1 MTTHTQDRTAAQG
14 RTDAQE
20 SEPAHDF
27 APVLD
32 TKIIF
37 GIAMAA
43 LVVAFALA
51 SLPAAIVG
59 FALLA
64 TTALS
69 RFDRMHS
76 TVTVTLGGPE
86 EEQLRDGKFARAQ
99 LTLSASDAAAPD
111 GITSKLTTANAH
123 HEAQQGHGATQR
135 HDADSTARV
144 DSTALLDFTAL
155 VELRF
160 PGAKNQRVLVRVPGQ
175 RVLNLEVPALR
186 TGIRE
191 QFSATVLPATSTL
204 GWFADW
210 LHLTMPPTLVLTPI
224 HPLPPIPSAAV
235 AKGLT
240 GPRTSQRAG
249 DGYEFRDVGPYVT
262 GNTLRQ
268 VDWRATSRLAPELE
282 SLYVR
287 RTFAQSEATTVI
299 MLDSRDDV
307 GPEIASWGS
316 AHDARADQK
325 TSLDLAREAATALAH
340 IAISKGDR
348 VGFEDL
354 GHPRKPVPPGTG
366 SRHLERLRHAVS
378 LAAPLGGPKERVR
391 APLVPRDA
399 LVFVLS
405 TFLDD
410 APKTTITSLV
420 ARGHQVVAI
429 DTLPKVSMWSLID
442 RQVIAYRLLNLARE
456 TRMTEC
462 KHIGVPVVS
471 WRSEDHGQQLATLE
485 RATRTRRRR

>member
-1 MTTHTQDRTAAQG
+1 MTTPIQDRTAAQG
-14 RTDAQE
+14 RTDAQGRTAAQE

-99 LTLSASDAAAPD
+99 LTLSASDIAALD
-111 GITSKLTTANAH
+111 GLTSELTTANAY
-123 HEAQQGHGATQR
+123 
-135 HDADSTARV
+135 HDTNSTARV
-144 DSTALLDFTAL
+144 DRSALSDFTAL

-160 PGAKNQRVLVRVPGQ
+160 PGAKNQRVLVHVPGQ

-325 TSLDLAREAATALAH
+325 TSLDLAREAATALAQ